1 MSFDEMDFRIL
12 NLIQENSKYTHKQLS
27 LQLNLSS
34 TAIYERIK
42 KMERSGVIRNYTVV
56 LDRKVLGRELMV
68 FSHIKLEK
76 HSQQNIA
83 DFEQKISKLHEVHE
97 CFHVSGDYDYLLKMT
112 FRNMDEY
119 REFMV
124 KKLTTISSIGST
136 HSVFVINEVKN
147 RAGYEL

>member
-1 MSFDEMDFRIL
+1 MNFDEMDFRIL

-147 RAGYEL
+147 RVGYEL